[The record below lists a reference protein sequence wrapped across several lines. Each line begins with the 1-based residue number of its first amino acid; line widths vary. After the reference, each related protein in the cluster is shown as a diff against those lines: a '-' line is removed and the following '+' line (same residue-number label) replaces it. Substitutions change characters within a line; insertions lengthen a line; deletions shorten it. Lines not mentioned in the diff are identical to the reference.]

1 MDADNFFKFSSSM
14 PSPKINNLFDKSKL
28 LNASINISNPS
39 IGLKVPIYPKTSS
52 FLIFF
57 EVIILSKS
65 TAFLTTVIFLFF

>member
-1 MDADNFFKFSSSM
+1 ML
-14 PSPKINNLFDKSKL
+14 INK
-28 LNASINISNPS
+28 SNPS

-65 TAFLTTVIFLFF
+65 TAF

>member
-1 MDADNFFKFSSSM
+1 M
-14 PSPKINNLFDKSKL
+14 PSPKINNLLDKFKL
-28 LNASINISNPS
+28 LNASISKSNPS

-65 TAFLTTVIFLFF
+65 TAFSTTVIFLFLRLIYFAIQF